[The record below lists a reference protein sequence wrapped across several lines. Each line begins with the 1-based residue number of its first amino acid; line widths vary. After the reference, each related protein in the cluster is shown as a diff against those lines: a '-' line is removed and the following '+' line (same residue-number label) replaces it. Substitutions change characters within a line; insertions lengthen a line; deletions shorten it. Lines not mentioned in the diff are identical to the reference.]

1 MLALP
6 PTSAL
11 PSFESYLAGLSPQK
25 RAKALAVLTQPTRPD
40 FDAWLPTVAPSFTWD
55 WPHLRYVY
63 ERLRRVTRGECKR
76 LMIFM
81 PPRHGKSECVTVRYP
96 VWRLIGRPD
105 LRVIVGAY
113 NHELAI
119 EFSGKAR
126 NLADECGLL
135 GPGSKASHDWRTT
148 AGGGVRAVGVGSG
161 VTGRG
166 GNLII
171 IDDPVK
177 SREEAESDAY
187 RRRVWNWYKDDLYT
201 RLEPNGAIILIQTR
215 WHEDDLAGRLL
226 SEMKQGGEAWD
237 VVSLP
242 ALADAADPLGRAPGA
257 ALCPERYDADAL
269 ARIRGVMG
277 TYSFEA
283 LYQQRPRPAEGALFK
298 RQWFKVVDAAPDGL
312 DWVRYWDLAA
322 STKESADFTASA
334 ALALGPDGTLF
345 IRDMVRGRWEWP
357 DAYAVIVRTMQAE
370 RNTYHGVE
378 QALQGLAAVQELW
391 RDVRVANVGF
401 SGVTV
406 DRDKFSRALSWVGRA
421 KAGKVALV
429 RGEWINAFLDEVTA
443 FPLGAHDDQV
453 DTVSG
458 GMHLLS
464 TSSVGVIDSLLN

>member
-1 MLALP
+1 MLFGSSAPVTPRTEPEPATLSLIDYTRRMFPGYRAAAHHRALA
-6 PTSAL
+6 SAL
-11 PSFESYLAGLSPQK
+11 
-25 RAKALAVLTQPTRPD
+25 
-40 FDAWLPTVAPSFTWD
+40 
-55 WPHLRYVY
+55 
-63 ERLRRVTRGECKR
+63 ERVERGECKR
-76 LMIFM
+76 LMVFM

-177 SREEAESDAY
+177 SREEAESEAY

-201 RLEPNGAIILIQTR
+201 RLEPNGAMILIQTR
-215 WHEDDLAGRLL
+215 WHDADLAGRLL
-226 SEMKQGGEAWD
+226 SEAKNGGEAWD

-242 ALADAADPLGRAPGA
+242 ALADDNDPLGRAPGA
-257 ALCPERYDADAL
+257 ALCPERFDEAAL

-298 RQWFKVVDAAPDGL
+298 RPWFKVVDAAPDGL
-312 DWVRYWDLAA
+312 SWVRYWDLAA
-322 STKESADFTASA
+322 STRESADFTASA
-334 ALALGPDGTLF
+334 ALAMGEDGTLY
-345 IRDMVRGRWEWP
+345 IRDMIRGRWEWP
-357 DAYAVIVRTMQAE
+357 DAYAVIVRTMQSE
-370 RNTYHGVE
+370 PNTRHGIE
-378 QALQGLAAVQELW
+378 KALQGLAAVQELR
-391 RDVRVANVGF
+391 RDGRVAHVPF
-401 SGVTV
+401 EGVDV
-406 DRDKFSRALSWVGRA
+406 DKDKFSRALAWAGRA
-421 KAGKVALV
+421 EGGKVALV
-429 RGEWINAFLDEVTA
+429 QGEWINAFLDEVTA

-453 DTVSG
+453 DTISG
-458 GMHLLS
+458 GVQMVAMGE
-464 TSSVGVIDSLLN
+464 VGYGPALWN